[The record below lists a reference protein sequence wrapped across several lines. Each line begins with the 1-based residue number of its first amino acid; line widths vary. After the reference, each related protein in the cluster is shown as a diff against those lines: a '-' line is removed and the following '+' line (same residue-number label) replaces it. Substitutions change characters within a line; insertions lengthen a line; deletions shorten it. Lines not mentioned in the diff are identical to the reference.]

1 METQAWVIIGVNA
14 LVVAFGFGA
23 AHMRL
28 KSNSAM
34 IAMCQS
40 DLASV
45 KEKLWQRL
53 DLLSSREGRHY
64 RNTLVALTAV
74 TAGAQGNPKSA
85 ADIIRDMADDNG
97 E

>member
-1 METQAWVIIGVNA
+1 MEIQAWVIIGVNA

-28 KSNSAM
+28 KANSVA
-34 IAMCQS
+34 IAVCQS
-40 DLASV
+40 DMAAV

-53 DLLSSREGRHY
+53 DLLTAREGRHY

-74 TAGAQGNPKSA
+74 TAGAGGNPKSA